1 MMNDGSKKI
10 KNHAAPKI
18 RRLLRPLRG
27 LAMTAS
33 KITATAPYTNAV
45 SRIIGRTG
53 EKGDGSV
60 FSDEKKFK
68 KQNRPLF
75 PQRLR
80 LGCPFGKLG

>member
-33 KITATAPYTNAV
+33 KITATAPYTNV
-45 SRIIGRTG
+45 KKG

-75 PQRLR
+75 PH
-80 LGCPFGKLG
+80 CC

>member
-33 KITATAPYTNAV
+33 
-45 SRIIGRTG
+45 G

-60 FSDEKKFK
+60 F
-68 KQNRPLF
+68 
-75 PQRLR
+75 
-80 LGCPFGKLG
+80 

>member
-45 SRIIGRTG
+45 SRII

-75 PQRLR
+75 PQ
-80 LGCPFGKLG
+80 KEV